1 MERRFSLCRS
11 KKLISAGKRR
21 TGTAVEEEISENVR
35 RNLIQLS
42 LVDFDIYV
50 NFG

>member
-1 MERRFSLCRS
+1 
-11 KKLISAGKRR
+11 LISVGKKR
-21 TGTAVEEEISENVR
+21 TETAVEEEISENGR
-35 RNLIQLS
+35 RNLIQLL